1 MKIQVLNREQWE
13 QLPYEELY
21 KYRSTLYSLYFQ
33 ALKEF
38 EDANP
43 EPLKRGGKSQTEW
56 KKLTPAE
63 REPLAA
69 AYVAWIADRKAYVN
83 LQAPEFEEVS
93 EKLNTMYRAIPNTEK
108 YAKPIA
114 LLKEAQSVAI
124 SNVHKERIEQ
134 YIADLSSQNERIDR
148 GDIVAYKLPQL
159 WYMGAKQYVTGLIK
173 KLGGKRYH
181 KSGNTVAGS
190 VYYELPNTD
199 KVRIS
204 DHELPATEQREYN
217 RSVGIGGNWIN
228 LVLDEPKPFAEVKQ
242 DVLEAIEFKIGK
254 TSNIAQHYKSEQE
267 QILKKAQEIAMNEKM
282 ENGGFINMETPDL
295 FSQNLTKFAT
305 GGKVDED
312 ETKSED
318 ALGTTWEQV
327 PMFNKYASPVKPVKY
342 ELTPNDKGLQKILGK
357 IVSNDELRPAFMGI
371 NFDANGVAA
380 TDAQKLVFIPTTKLA
395 KKDYGIYDGAQKIE
409 QRYPDY
415 MAVIEA
421 KKNKHRLTVDILALK
436 TFAEVALDFVNEAIQ
451 TIKLKRSENKAVAFR
466 GKFLIEVIDLWMML
480 GHTEVDFLF
489 QDDSSKQVIIVPKN
503 GVPIKDI
510 TVLLMPINFY
520 EEGHLKYLGQDDLD
534 SGYELTSTY
543 DLSTNLVVDVESGKT
558 YKIDTTYTK
567 SEQVL
572 FGGAVDAAMFR
583 ALRDKFSKNATIDAL
598 TYVLVSEDN
607 ELFATSLESAVFVSQ
622 VVEKQGIYRF
632 GKRGLL
638 PLPSSYDGISYI
650 EETLTNFYAK
660 YIRNES
666 PVLSTINTADL
677 ENVLPLMA
685 EARNKDQMARTG
697 QGIDFLFEGEDKV
710 VVQATNSYLLAV
722 NDLPSKN
729 SNGDV
734 EGLQLLDEVLSSFI
748 GFANGATCTISTT
761 SLKNNLGYGETP
773 NPCFTFLGLKIIDAS
788 SGDKKIPADQI
799 LPKKIETTR
808 LLKISAADVLS
819 VIKAAKAK
827 FKGLVSN
834 IDFTDFPDQDGKI
847 KITAFASD
855 KYTET
860 FSEAASLISNGY
872 IIESKSNNLDRN
884 NFVLLMKGFEHKKV
898 QGLSV
903 GFIAINTLL
912 TTYPKGEI
920 TLYDTEKEIMFAE
933 SSEMPILSGKLDALE
948 TKVKTTKTGKSDEE
962 SIALA
967 MDIELALIEIELE
980 ITTKMENGGMV
991 NEMLLYVSFPNKTD
1005 YEKAKDF
1012 FANESG
1018 FSAQNEI
1025 DEFKSIGFVV
1035 SSQEDAD
1042 STEIEITK
1050 ELNKAGFDNY
1060 RFELEDS
1067 FEQFKNGGK
1076 MDNNMKNP
1084 ELFAMGGS
1092 PNSEP
1097 TEISEQTLS
1106 EIRSQLKKSGLV
1118 IDNEYTNE
1126 DNDHIDYYFDVDSER
1141 FEGREPQLKALVK
1154 SIASRHELEY
1164 GFDLNRD
1171 NLFFFYKDAE
1181 LFAEGG
1187 MVNEDVFAS
1196 GSVKSPDGIILG
1208 KVQYNPYW
1216 KKYQVKIDG
1225 VIYGEHDYVVDAVQ
1239 ELRHFGFENV
1249 KIMEKGGAVEFEWNT
1264 YSYSLKPQATR
1275 ENAEEKLA
1283 EFKRNNPEARN
1294 FRIEE
1299 VPYSWGI
1306 DYRIVFEHERRKME
1320 KGGSITKT
1328 KTAADFKVGT
1338 PANYHTRNDGE
1349 QAGEIVMR
1357 DGKKTISLYPNRN
1370 YGGRDRIV
1378 INPDK
1383 INWNHMESFADAA
1396 KRAGEPFMF
1405 AKGGAIKGKKAK
1417 LIIVNSSN
1425 PLSTQ
1430 LQAITGDS
1438 WNSGDYSDISVGN
1451 FNIATHKPTG
1461 QKFVVYPKR
1470 VYEEL
1475 SDAVKQDDI
1484 TYLKNVEG
1492 IVLEGSKR
1500 AGEPFM
1506 FAEGGAIEGGKFTFM
1521 QDNPKGKARALG
1533 ALAKYIRID
1542 NAPATTRYQWLEN
1555 EAKKTNPR
1563 KIKEVNGKFR
1573 LINDDGQFYDL
1584 DYKAEADY
1592 YNYLL
1597 GGGYSYSENLKDVAK
1612 EDEIIREQK
1621 AQKRETENIALW
1633 EREQKRQQESD
1644 KIKEEQIKATLT
1656 KTRAE
1661 REGTFLNPLYNE
1673 LEELKSKRQT
1683 KQIIDDIKYI
1693 EGNISRFK
1701 DRLDYDYRVYPE
1713 IYQLVG
1719 DEIQPKHKYNVD
1731 DEVFIIPSNGAQIK
1745 TKIKALNENGFGSVT
1760 YEVEKMEGI
1769 SNPYV
1774 GYESL
1779 RPTSRVND
1787 TMQSSK
1793 LTSQEIEKFI
1803 AAQNTWFELEDATEN
1818 RITYITRENGNMGN
1832 DTAGGADIAE
1842 ARRLKKIIDAK
1853 FEQAETTIDTIDE
1866 WVNLTVKIKA
1876 PTKNIQPQQLIQAK
1890 QYGEEAFKRG
1900 ALLTQAQD
1908 PKFMDMLKGRNPN
1921 ETPSGEASTK
1931 ELMNA
1936 WADGWFEAKNDAKAS
1951 QMTPEPTAK
1960 EYKYAPTLRPLDIGT
1975 YPKENFVRLESD
1987 ASNKFGAVAVYS
1999 APLSLRDISHFDF
2012 FPVTEIEPF
2021 VGKEMYYEYA
2031 IGEKVKVSLDGDVVI
2046 LTYDDGTGEG
2056 KYRMTAVNFLQG
2068 VQDGTYRLL
2077 ENNQKSTSSIC
2088 DDTPAGAMQF
2098 KKVNFIDDD
2107 SDYFYYVIREEGN
2120 KYIAVSCE
2128 KIEHWLESDEIERYE
2143 YYEEIIP
2150 MSEMREV
2157 GQAMVQELKNELAK
2171 MEDKNLDNSVQKME
2185 KEILENID
2193 KFKASKIGEY
2203 ATKAAS
2209 LLGDFL
2215 ESKVVNDFSLLTKYF
2230 KLELMLPKTY
2240 RLGLSQFYDE
2250 SYRTVENWAKNLNTN
2265 IWGLFPE
2272 EITQMPNIKQIEVKP
2287 DPEDKGL
2294 AQLLSPFVSKD
2305 ELRTAMLGVY
2315 FDEYGITATDAHVML
2330 HLNLKS
2336 ENRGIY
2342 CITDDCL
2349 KKVESGELKGN
2360 QIDRRYPDYQ
2370 AIIPMRNAISKI
2382 VKVDE
2387 ILTFLSAMDKAQA
2400 YRNEKVK
2407 IVAFSADNMIFAY
2420 SNILSTKIFT
2430 AFKKLGYEEVEML
2443 LDDSER
2449 RDSRACVIIPKG
2461 NKDRLSYDTDF
2472 GLLMPVIW
2480 DENYK
2485 YPVVSNLEK
2494 GTLYFDLDTH
2504 SVITH
2509 GAGEPIS
2516 LIESTNNKKS
2526 VKTNANSNK
2535 AKVEATISTTMS
2547 QSDFEFFKG
2556 LDHVYENPF
2565 KLNRAIEELIKSK
2578 GMSSAAS
2585 DYTTDEKMFIKK
2597 YSGMGGL
2604 EKFGAEGIGLL
2615 YEYFTPDEVVKKMWG
2630 LAYKHGYNNGRV
2642 LEPSCG
2648 IGSFLE
2654 YAPDK
2659 SNPVGY
2665 EINPYSAII
2674 AKVLYPKTT
2683 IIEQPFETIFIKD
2696 NSSIKAKTA
2705 KLDKYDL
2712 VIGNPPYGNFNSKF
2726 AGMGEKQYTKAKNY
2740 VEYFMLRGLD
2750 LLNTD
2755 GLLIMIIGV
2764 EVAAGGTPFLQQGM
2778 TPTKEMIAERGDL
2791 VEAYR
2796 LPNGVFDRTD
2806 VLTDIVVIK
2815 KK

>member
-1 MKIQVLNREQWE
+1 
-13 QLPYEELY
+13 
-21 KYRSTLYSLYFQ
+21 
-33 ALKEF
+33 
-38 EDANP
+38 
-43 EPLKRGGKSQTEW
+43 
-56 KKLTPAE
+56 
-63 REPLAA
+63 
-69 AYVAWIADRKAYVN
+69 
-83 LQAPEFEEVS
+83 
-93 EKLNTMYRAIPNTEK
+93 
-108 YAKPIA
+108 
-114 LLKEAQSVAI
+114 
-124 SNVHKERIEQ
+124 
-134 YIADLSSQNERIDR
+134 
-148 GDIVAYKLPQL
+148 
-159 WYMGAKQYVTGLIK
+159 
-173 KLGGKRYH
+173 
-181 KSGNTVAGS
+181 
-190 VYYELPNTD
+190 
-199 KVRIS
+199 
-204 DHELPATEQREYN
+204 
-217 RSVGIGGNWIN
+217 
-228 LVLDEPKPFAEVKQ
+228 
-242 DVLEAIEFKIGK
+242 
-254 TSNIAQHYKSEQE
+254 
-267 QILKKAQEIAMNEKM
+267 
-282 ENGGFINMETPDL
+282 
-295 FSQNLTKFAT
+295 
-305 GGKVDED
+305 
-312 ETKSED
+312 
-318 ALGTTWEQV
+318 
-327 PMFNKYASPVKPVKY
+327 
-342 ELTPNDKGLQKILGK
+342 
-357 IVSNDELRPAFMGI
+357 
-371 NFDANGVAA
+371 
-380 TDAQKLVFIPTTKLA
+380 
-395 KKDYGIYDGAQKIE
+395 
-409 QRYPDY
+409 
-415 MAVIEA
+415 
-421 KKNKHRLTVDILALK
+421 
-436 TFAEVALDFVNEAIQ
+436 
-451 TIKLKRSENKAVAFR
+451 
-466 GKFLIEVIDLWMML
+466 
-480 GHTEVDFLF
+480 
-489 QDDSSKQVIIVPKN
+489 
-503 GVPIKDI
+503 
-510 TVLLMPINFY
+510 
-520 EEGHLKYLGQDDLD
+520 
-534 SGYELTSTY
+534 
-543 DLSTNLVVDVESGKT
+543 
-558 YKIDTTYTK
+558 
-567 SEQVL
+567 
-572 FGGAVDAAMFR
+572 
-583 ALRDKFSKNATIDAL
+583 
-598 TYVLVSEDN
+598 
-607 ELFATSLESAVFVSQ
+607 
-622 VVEKQGIYRF
+622 
-632 GKRGLL
+632 
-638 PLPSSYDGISYI
+638 
-650 EETLTNFYAK
+650 
-660 YIRNES
+660 
-666 PVLSTINTADL
+666 
-677 ENVLPLMA
+677 
-685 EARNKDQMARTG
+685 
-697 QGIDFLFEGEDKV
+697 
-710 VVQATNSYLLAV
+710 
-722 NDLPSKN
+722 
-729 SNGDV
+729 
-734 EGLQLLDEVLSSFI
+734 
-748 GFANGATCTISTT
+748 
-761 SLKNNLGYGETP
+761 
-773 NPCFTFLGLKIIDAS
+773 
-788 SGDKKIPADQI
+788 
-799 LPKKIETTR
+799 
-808 LLKISAADVLS
+808 
-819 VIKAAKAK
+819 
-827 FKGLVSN
+827 
-834 IDFTDFPDQDGKI
+834 
-847 KITAFASD
+847 
-855 KYTET
+855 
-860 FSEAASLISNGY
+860 
-872 IIESKSNNLDRN
+872 
-884 NFVLLMKGFEHKKV
+884 
-898 QGLSV
+898 
-903 GFIAINTLL
+903 
-912 TTYPKGEI
+912 
-920 TLYDTEKEIMFAE
+920 
-933 SSEMPILSGKLDALE
+933 
-948 TKVKTTKTGKSDEE
+948 
-962 SIALA
+962 
-967 MDIELALIEIELE
+967 
-980 ITTKMENGGMV
+980 MENGGMV

-1042 STEIEITK
+1042 FTEIEITK

-1076 MDNNMKNP
+1076 MGNDMENP

-1092 PNSEP
+1092 LNSEP

-1106 EIRSQLKKSGLV
+1106 EIRSQLKENGLV

-1405 AKGGAIKGKKAK
+1405 AEGG
-1417 LIIVNSSN
+1417 
-1425 PLSTQ
+1425 
-1430 LQAITGDS
+1430 
-1438 WNSGDYSDISVGN
+1438 
-1451 FNIATHKPTG
+1451 
-1461 QKFVVYPKR
+1461 
-1470 VYEEL
+1470 
-1475 SDAVKQDDI
+1475 
-1484 TYLKNVEG
+1484 NVEG
-1492 IVLEGSKR
+1492 G
-1500 AGEPFM
+1500 
-1506 FAEGGAIEGGKFTFM
+1506 
-1521 QDNPKGKARALG
+1521 
-1533 ALAKYIRID
+1533 
-1542 NAPATTRYQWLEN
+1542 
-1555 EAKKTNPR
+1555 
-1563 KIKEVNGKFR
+1563 
-1573 LINDDGQFYDL
+1573 
-1584 DYKAEADY
+1584 
-1592 YNYLL
+1592 
-1597 GGGYSYSENLKDVAK
+1597 
-1612 EDEIIREQK
+1612 
-1621 AQKRETENIALW
+1621 
-1633 EREQKRQQESD
+1633 
-1644 KIKEEQIKATLT
+1644 
-1656 KTRAE
+1656 
-1661 REGTFLNPLYNE
+1661 
-1673 LEELKSKRQT
+1673 
-1683 KQIIDDIKYI
+1683 
-1693 EGNISRFK
+1693 
-1701 DRLDYDYRVYPE
+1701 
-1713 IYQLVG
+1713 
-1719 DEIQPKHKYNVD
+1719 
-1731 DEVFIIPSNGAQIK
+1731 
-1745 TKIKALNENGFGSVT
+1745 
-1760 YEVEKMEGI
+1760 
-1769 SNPYV
+1769 
-1774 GYESL
+1774 
-1779 RPTSRVND
+1779 
-1787 TMQSSK
+1787 K

-1818 RITYITRENGNMGN
+1818 RIAYTTRENGNMGN
-1832 DTAGGADIAE
+1832 DTAGSADIVE
-1842 ARRLKKIIDAK
+1842 AKRLKKIIDAQ
-1853 FEQAETTIDTIDE
+1853 FEQAETTIDTMDE

-1876 PTKNIQPQQLIQAK
+1876 STKNIQPQQLIQAK

-1900 ALLTQAQD
+1900 AMLTQAQD

-2012 FPVTEIEPF
+2012 FPVTELKPF

-2031 IGEKVKVSLDGDVVI
+2031 VGEKVKVSLDGDVVI

-2056 KYRMTAVNFLQG
+2056 KHRMTAVNFLQG

-2077 ENNQKSTSSIC
+2077 DDNQKSTSSIC
-2088 DDTPAGAMQF
+2088 DETPAGAMQF

-2107 SDYFYYVIREEGN
+2107 SDYFYYVVREEGD

-2143 YYEEIIP
+2143 YYEEVIP

-2171 MEDKNLDNSVQKME
+2171 MEDKNLDSSVQKME

-2349 KKVESGELKGN
+2349 KKVEGRELKGN

-2370 AIIPMRNAISKI
+2370 AIVPMRNAISKT
-2382 VKVDE
+2382 VKLDE

-2494 GTLYFDLDTH
+2494 GILYFDLDTH

-2535 AKVEATISTTMS
+2535 AKVEATTSTTMS

-2556 LDHVYENPF
+2556 LDYLYKNPF
-2565 KLNRAIEELIKSK
+2565 LLNRAIEELIKYK
-2578 GMSSAAS
+2578 GMSSVAS
-2585 DYTTDEKMFIKK
+2585 DYSTEEKMFLKK

-2712 VIGNPPYGNFNSKF
+2712 IIGNPPYGNFNSKF